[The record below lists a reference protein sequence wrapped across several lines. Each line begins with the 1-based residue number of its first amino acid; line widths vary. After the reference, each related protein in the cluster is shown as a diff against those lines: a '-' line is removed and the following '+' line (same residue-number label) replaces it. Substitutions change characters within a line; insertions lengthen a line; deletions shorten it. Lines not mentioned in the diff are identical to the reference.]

1 MRSRRAVSTV
11 PGLALLSA
19 LALAIPDGARGET
32 TPLSPQA
39 QEALIAY
46 LRDPA
51 GNAKVFLDAAR
62 QENGTLDPV
71 QAVFLGDAALRIGR
85 YRMAAE
91 LFQAARD
98 SGDPKF
104 EGAAEIGL
112 AWAALGRGHLDDAY
126 KHLESAGELNPAFRS
141 FTDVTMALVAAAD
154 GDPDGRAALAAAAAR
169 PDVDPGF
176 REVAPLLDAYAR
188 YWAGDADGAAAAF
201 TAFAVAHPDSRFADD
216 AVYAAAQAKQL
227 AGREAEAQAD
237 LEALAGDSRGHGPL
251 SSRLVALDGR
261 SLLREGMRRD
271 RGLGTRL
278 LPQRIADLLDGNG
291 VRMARAALAARA
303 RESAAAATDA
313 GATPRTARRRKAVRG
328 SETPGEGGTQAP
340 GYGGS
345 EGTRASAPAVTSSPS
360 APPEHP
366 ARFPWTAVLAV
377 GALLLGLG
385 LWLFGR
391 GRTAQAGSR

>member
-39 QEALIAY
+39 QEAFQAY

-85 YRMAAE
+85 YRMATE

-227 AGREAEAQAD
+227 AGRDAEAQAD
-237 LEALAGDSRGHGPL
+237 LEALAGDDRRGHGPL

-291 VRMARAALAARA
+291 VRMARAALAAQA

-328 SETPGEGGTQAP
+328 SETPGEGDT

-391 GRTAQAGSR
+391 GRTAPAGSR